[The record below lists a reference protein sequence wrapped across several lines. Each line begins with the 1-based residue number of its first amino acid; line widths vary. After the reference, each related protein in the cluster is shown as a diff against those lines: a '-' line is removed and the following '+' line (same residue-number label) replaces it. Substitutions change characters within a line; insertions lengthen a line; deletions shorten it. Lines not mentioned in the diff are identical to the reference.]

1 MPDFRNMGLEF
12 QNIFVIFEILV
23 LEFVLL
29 QSLVQK

>member
-1 MPDFRNMGLEF
+1 MPDFRNMALEF
-12 QNIFVIFEILV
+12 QNIFFIFEILV